1 MTSREDDVAFSEVSW
16 FLVENGNV
24 LKQSDDILDCIEGR
38 DSDEQRVMD
47 TRPA

>member
-1 MTSREDDVAFSEVSW
+1 MSQRSDVVSSEVSW

-24 LKQSDDILDCIEGR
+24 VTQSDDILDCIENR
-38 DSDEQRVMD
+38 DSAEQRVTD